1 MNKKILFAAVGAAI
15 AASPMIAV
23 QADVKVGGHAQV
35 EYYQYKF
42 DDGAGSTRKASG
54 LIDNARGRF
63 WIDASEDLGSGMKAL
78 ARYEF
83 SVDTA
88 NSGQSGANGNVS
100 FSTGYEPST
109 APRTFD
115 QRTREKYVGL
125 SGGFGTITLGNLHG
139 VYKRLGGVRWD
150 PVNATVLEARGN
162 GGQSGARDISA
173 TNAHNGFVP
182 GAIKWESGAVT
193 GPVQVELMLAPNK
206 NTNTAGQDVADGN
219 DMQAGVSFKP
229 MPGLEVIAAIVKNKK
244 QPSSTNTD
252 QDLTKIGGRYNM
264 GPHTF
269 WVQLENAD
277 TTSAI
282 DPFAAASTVP
292 TSAGVAANT
301 KAEINYK
308 LFGYSFKM
316 GNNLFA
322 VQFAD
327 STYEEPGAA
336 DTDITYLSLAVL
348 HSLSKN
354 TTVHAGYRTSEYESP
369 GSPSTKEKVFAAG
382 LRVNF

>member
-15 AASPMIAV
+15 AASPMIAA

-35 EYYQYKF
+35 EYYQYKLN
-42 DDGAGSTRKASG
+42 DAGATRKASG

-63 WIDASEDLGSGMKAL
+63 WIDASEDLGGGMKAM

-88 NSGQSGANGNVS
+88 NGGQAAAASGGPSGAAGYD
-100 FSTGYEPST
+100 TGTRS
-109 APRTFD
+109 FD

-125 SGGFGTITLGNLHG
+125 SGGFGTVTAGNLHG
-139 VYKRLGGVRWD
+139 SYKRLGGVRWD

-162 GGQSGARDISA
+162 GGQSGGRDISA
-173 TNAHNGFVP
+173 TQAHNGFVS
-182 GAIKWESGAVT
+182 GAVKWESGAVT
-193 GPVQVELMLAPNK
+193 GPVSVELMIAPNK
-206 NTNTAGQDVADGN
+206 NTSTAGVDNSDGN

-229 MPGLEVIAAIVKNKK
+229 MPGLEVVAAIVKNKK
-244 QPSSTNTD
+244 QPSSTRTD

-264 GPHTF
+264 GQHTF

-277 TTSAI
+277 TDVNI
-282 DPFAAASTVP
+282 DPVNNTTNVP
-292 TSAGVAANT
+292 TSIGVAANS

-322 VQFAD
+322 AQYAD
-327 STYEEPGAA
+327 STFEAAGQA

-354 TTVHAGYRTSEYESP
+354 TTAHVGYRKSEYETP
-369 GSPSTKEKVFAAG
+369 GSAATKENVFGAG